1 MKALIQTLIY
11 TERTVMRLP
20 SRADHV
26 GSLLRP
32 AALREARRQ
41 HAAGT
46 LSAEALQQIEDR
58 CIQEAI
64 RMQEEI
70 GLRAVT
76 DGEYRR
82 AFWHYDFLAGLDG
95 VDMVEIDSA
104 VQFSGARQLRPIG
117 PAVTGKLDYTTDHMV
132 DHFVFLQRHTQEM
145 PKQSLPSP
153 TALHYRG
160 GRKAISATV
169 YPDIEDFFHD
179 LGLAYQKA
187 IAAFAAAGCRYL
199 QLDEVYLAYLCD
211 PRQHDELRARGENPD
226 NLVQTYA
233 QLINLALAHRPAA
246 MTLAMHLCRGN
257 FRSSWIAQGGYEPVA
272 DLLFNTIGIDV
283 YFMEYDTERAG
294 DFAPL
299 RFLPRDKMVVLGLV
313 TSKTGELESK
323 DELKRRIDEATHYV
337 SIDQLALSPQCGF
350 ASTEEGNLLTAEQQ
364 RAKLALV
371 VEVAEEIW
379 GGA

>member
-1 MKALIQTLIY
+1 MWEGKQRRIEMAK
-11 TERTVMRLP
+11 RLP

-32 AALREARRQ
+32 SALQEARAQ
-41 HAAGT
+41 HAAGK
-46 LSAEALQQIEDR
+46 LSTEALRRIEDR

-70 GLRAVT
+70 GLQAVT
-76 DGEYRR
+76 DGEFRR

-95 VDMVEIDSA
+95 VDMVEIDA
-104 VQFSGARQLRPIG
+104 PVQFSGAVRLRPIA

-132 DHFVFLQRHTQEM
+132 DHFRFVQQHTRVT
-145 PKQSLPSP
+145 PKQSIPSP

-160 GRKAISATV
+160 GRKAISREV
-169 YPDIEDFFHD
+169 YPDIEGFFHD
-179 LGLAYQKA
+179 LGVAYQKA
-187 IAAFAAAGCRYL
+187 IAAFAKAGCAYL

-211 PRQHDELRARGENPD
+211 PKQHDELRARGEQPEG
-226 NLVQTYA
+226 LAQTYA
-233 QLINLALAHRPAA
+233 QLINLAIAQRPAA

-257 FRSSWIAQGGYEPVA
+257 FQSSWIAQGGYEPVA
-272 DLLFNTIGIDV
+272 DILFNNIGIDV
-283 YFMEYDTERAG
+283 YFMEYDSERAG
-294 DFAPL
+294 GFEPL

-313 TSKTGELESK
+313 TSKSGALEDK
-323 DELKRRIDEATHYV
+323 DTLKRRIDTAAQYV

-350 ASTEEGNLLTAEQQ
+350 ASTEEGNLLTEDQQ

-371 VEVAEEIW
+371 VEVAEEVW
-379 GGA
+379 GTA

>member
-1 MKALIQTLIY
+1 VGQ
-11 TERTVMRLP
+11 LP

-32 AALREARRQ
+32 VALREARQQ

-46 LSAEALQQIEDR
+46 MSAEALRAVEDR

-70 GLRAVT
+70 GLQAVT

-95 VDMVEIDSA
+95 VKMVETA
-104 VQFSGARQLRPIG
+104 APVQFSGTQQLLSIG

-132 DHFVFLQRHTQEM
+132 EHFIFLKNNTRVT
-145 PKQSLPSP
+145 PKQAIPSP
-153 TALHYRG
+153 TALHYRS
-160 GRKAISATV
+160 GRKAISAAV
-169 YPDIEDFFHD
+169 YPRLEDFFDD

-187 IAAFAAAGCRYL
+187 MAAFASAGCTYL

-211 PRQHDELRARGENPD
+211 PKQHEELRSRGENPEG
-226 NLVQTYA
+226 LVQIYA
-233 QLINLALAHRPAA
+233 NLINLAIAERPAG

-272 DLLFNTIGIDV
+272 DVLFNQIGIDV
-283 YFMEYDTERAG
+283 YFMEYDSERAG
-294 DFAPL
+294 GFAPL
-299 RFLPRDKMVVLGLV
+299 RLLPRDKMVVLGLV
-313 TSKTGELESK
+313 TSKTGELEDK
-323 DELKRRIDEATHYV
+323 DVLKRRIDEAAQYV
-337 SIDQLALSPQCGF
+337 ALDQLALSPQCGF
-350 ASTEEGNLLTAEQQ
+350 ASTEEGNLLTYDQQ

-371 VEVAEEIW
+371 VEVAHEVW
-379 GGA
+379 G

>member
-1 MKALIQTLIY
+1 
-11 TERTVMRLP
+11 
-20 SRADHV
+20 
-26 GSLLRP
+26 
-32 AALREARRQ
+32 
-41 HAAGT
+41 
-46 LSAEALQQIEDR
+46 
-58 CIQEAI
+58 
-64 RMQEEI
+64 
-70 GLRAVT
+70 
-76 DGEYRR
+76 
-82 AFWHYDFLAGLDG
+82 
-95 VDMVEIDSA
+95 

>member
-1 MKALIQTLIY
+1 MQTLLD

-32 AALREARRQ
+32 AALREARTQ

-46 LSAEALQQIEDR
+46 LSAEALRQIEDR
-58 CIQEAI
+58 CIQDVI
-64 RMQEEI
+64 RMQEDI

-95 VDMVEIDSA
+95 VDIVEIDSA

-132 DHFVFLQRHTQEM
+132 DHFVFLQRHTQGT

-160 GRKAISATV
+160 GRKAISMAV

-211 PRQHDELRARGENPD
+211 PKQHDELRARGENPEH
-226 NLVQTYA
+226 LAQTYA
-233 QLINLALAHRPAA
+233 QLINLALTHRPAA

-272 DLLFNTIGIDV
+272 DLLFNTIDIDV

-294 DFAPL
+294 GFAPL
-299 RFLPRDKMVVLGLV
+299 RFLPRDKMAVLGLV
-313 TSKTGELESK
+313 TSKTGDIESK
-323 DELKRRIDEATHYV
+323 DMLKRRIDEATQYV
-337 SIDQLALSPQCGF
+337 PLDQLALSPQCGF
-350 ASTEEGNLLTAEQQ
+350 ASTEEGNLLTVDEQ
-364 RAKLALV
+364 RAKLTLV
-371 VEVAEEIW
+371 VEVAEEVW
-379 GGA
+379 GGC

>member
-1 MKALIQTLIY
+1 
-11 TERTVMRLP
+11 MRQLP
-20 SRADHV
+20 SRADQV

-32 AALREARRQ
+32 MALREARQQ
-41 HAAGT
+41 HAAGA
-46 LSAEALQQIEDR
+46 LSREALRTIEDR
-58 CIQEAI
+58 CIREVIQ
-64 RMQEEI
+64 MQEGI
-70 GLRAVT
+70 GLQAVT

-95 VDMVEIDSA
+95 VELVETTAA
-104 VQFSGARQLRPIG
+104 VQFSGAHQLRPIA
-117 PAVTGKLDYTTDHMV
+117 PAVTSRLDYTTDHMV
-132 DHFVFLQRHTQEM
+132 DHFVFVKNHTRVT
-145 PKQSLPSP
+145 PKISIPSP

-160 GRKAISATV
+160 GRKAIATAV
-169 YPDIEDFFHD
+169 YPDLEAFFDD

-187 IAAFAAAGCRYL
+187 IAAFARAGCTYL

-211 PRQHDELRARGENPD
+211 PKQHEELRSRGENPD
-226 NLVQTYA
+226 NLMQTYA
-233 QLINLALAHRPAA
+233 QLINLAIAKRPAD
-246 MTLAMHLCRGN
+246 MMLAMHLCRGN

-313 TSKTGELESK
+313 TSKTGALEDK
-323 DELKRRIDEATHYV
+323 DALKRRIDEAAQYV
-337 SIDQLALSPQCGF
+337 PLDQLALSPQCGF
-350 ASTEEGNLLTAEQQ
+350 ASTEEGNLLTYDEQ

-371 VEVAEEIW
+371 VEVAHEVW
-379 GGA
+379 G